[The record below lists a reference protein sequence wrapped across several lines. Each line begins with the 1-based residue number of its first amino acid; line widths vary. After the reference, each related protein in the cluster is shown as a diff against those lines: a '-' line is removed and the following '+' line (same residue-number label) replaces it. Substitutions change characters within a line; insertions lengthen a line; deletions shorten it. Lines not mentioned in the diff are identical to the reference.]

1 MPAPSH
7 AVTKLWA
14 SFLILVLGYPFIV
27 SPAREVWAN
36 YWILR
41 DGRQVRGVI
50 TGEPLFANGTTCIY
64 HYRVNGKTYDGQG
77 SQSLQYPGDVHVV
90 EGRAVTVFFSSSHPW
105 LSVLRWPP
113 GVMFGGL
120 PVVLFV
126 WLIEVGLVTTFVKPS
141 SRWAF
146 DFSGRPGSG
155 QRGILANILP
165 HRRASDSLLV
175 DKLKLVGWALL
186 IILLMAGVVIGV
198 NRAFGLSK

>member
-1 MPAPSH
+1 
-7 AVTKLWA
+7 
-14 SFLILVLGYPFIV
+14 
-27 SPAREVWAN
+27 
-36 YWILR
+36 
-41 DGRQVRGVI
+41 
-50 TGEPLFANGTTCIY
+50 
-64 HYRVNGKTYDGQG
+64 
-77 SQSLQYPGDVHVV
+77 
-90 EGRAVTVFFSSSHPW
+90 
-105 LSVLRWPP
+105 
-113 GVMFGGL
+113 MFGGL

-126 WLIEVGLVTTFVKPS
+126 WLIEVGLVITFVKPS